1 LRPSA
6 VVELPNTVEI
16 RISVT
21 SDQKLAKL
29 AKINDRAYLAE
40 VTSCQS
46 FRWRVFTQPRP
57 LAAVDSM
64 PSERLRRG
72 ATAPHQWLLQRRIE
86 VAKELLRVLSVTDE
100 LAKTSWP
107 DPDLRRCQQDV
118 E

>member
-1 LRPSA
+1 
-6 VVELPNTVEI
+6 
-16 RISVT
+16 
-21 SDQKLAKL
+21 
-29 AKINDRAYLAE
+29 
-40 VTSCQS
+40 
-46 FRWRVFTQPRP
+46 
-57 LAAVDSM
+57 M